1 MSDQNTSEPIIMAE
15 AKVKDPKRVAAGK
28 RLGAMSKQS
37 KEAKREALRLER
49 QNVEMEVNN
58 NYTLYFAGGL
68 VVVGVAYYSYLNK
81 DKLIALTR
89 SDR

>member
-89 SDR
+89 SNR